1 MAQTKVRSSTQLNI
15 DANLD
20 LASRKIVNLSEG
32 TDPNDAVNKSQL
44 DNAVAGLAM
53 GLLAPV
59 QDLTALKAVGVSAS
73 IDKYMINV
81 EVSPGISMS
90 PLKTRIDKYMINV
103 EDVGLFRYDHQST
116 LTPDDQYVV
125 KPNSVTLPNPG
136 RWVKMSNYLHDH
148 NSQSGLQGGNVTE
161 RYHLSLA
168 AYTIANQPAMGS
180 QSGYLTS
187 ADWTAFNNK
196 FDSSK
201 YICREVPSGTV
212 NGSNADFT
220 LTDTPISG
228 TEMVFVNGILQN
240 AGSDNDY
247 TISGDTITFAQA
259 PKAGDVILVTYWRQ

>member
-53 GLLAPV
+53 GLFAPV

-73 IDKYMINV
+73 
-81 EVSPGISMS
+81 
-90 PLKTRIDKYMINV
+90 IDKYMINV

-168 AYTIANQPAMGS
+168 AYTIANQPATGS

-201 YICREVPSGTV
+201 YKCREVPSGTV

-220 LTDTPISG
+220 LPSTPISG

-240 AGSDNDY
+240 AGSGNDY
-247 TISGDTITFAQA
+247 TISAKTIKFAQA